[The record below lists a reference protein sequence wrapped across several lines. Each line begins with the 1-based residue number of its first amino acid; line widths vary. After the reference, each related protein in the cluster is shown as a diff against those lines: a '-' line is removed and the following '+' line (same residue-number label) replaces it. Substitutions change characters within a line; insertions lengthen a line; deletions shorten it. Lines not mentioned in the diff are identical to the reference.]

1 MGSGVSSE
9 QTEGWWVMAK
19 SLGELVMEANIE
31 EIALTSLRMQG
42 LEAENERLRM
52 RVAELERLIVRLRLE
67 LNHASLAT
75 TEAGLITMAVLREI
89 DKTVPSEVSRPKDGG

>member
-1 MGSGVSSE
+1 MGDDMYQVH
-9 QTEGWWVMAK
+9 
-19 SLGELVMEANIE
+19 IE